1 MQHTL
6 THTLTLP
13 DHGRAARDKKRAAS
27 PRKREEAGSS
37 IIRMVKLFVA
47 FFQMHSSFLCQVPV
61 LSMTPHSVSSF
72 TSASPLE
79 KESASS

>member
-1 MQHTL
+1 MHL

-13 DHGRAARDKKRAAS
+13 GQDRTARNKKRAAS
-27 PRKREEAGSS
+27 TRKREETASL
-37 IIRMVKLFVA
+37 IIKNSDMIRRV
-47 FFQMHSSFLCQVPV
+47 FQIHSSFLCQVPV